1 MTTRFLPV
9 ALAISTVVSAGP
21 LSAQEL
27 DRTDVMRHAP
37 PALGYFTSGTWKF
50 EMQAALE
57 SSRAAMWQL
66 GPALEASR
74 LQMQS
79 SRLQLDAARAKR
91 SVLSALGRAASNEPF
106 GYYPQDPAD
115 SLPAVCG

>member
-27 DRTDVMRHAP
+27 DRTDVMRHAV

-50 EMQAALE
+50 EMQAAL
-57 SSRAAMWQL
+57 
-66 GPALEASR
+66 
-74 LQMQS
+74 
-79 SRLQLDAARAKR
+79 
-91 SVLSALGRAASNEPF
+91 
-106 GYYPQDPAD
+106 
-115 SLPAVCG
+115 